1 LFNWG
6 IYFLWGKKKKK
17 KKKAVSEWDAKSSKD
32 NQIKEKL

>member
-1 LFNWG
+1 MG
-6 IYFLWGKKKKK
+6 DKKKKK